1 MRGHVKAPFIEPR
14 ADVGHFVKML
24 VDVEPGK
31 NLLGVASW
39 VSWNEWMDLF
49 GKRVGAKNVKYAEM
63 SVAEMAEM
71 IPGGF
76 GKELADMYQYIDRF
90 GYDGSDP
97 SVVTPEQVSN
107 SVDDV
112 SCRLCR
118 ADKINSLAS
127 KCRRS

>member
-1 MRGHVKAPFIEPR
+1 MRGDVKAPFVDPR

-24 VDVEPGK
+24 VGVEAGK

-39 VSWNEWMDLF
+39 VSWKEWMELF
-49 GKRVGAKNVKYAEM
+49 GERVGVKEVKYEEM

-90 GYDGSDP
+90 GYDGGDP
-97 SVVTPEQVSN
+97 GVVTPEQVSIL
-107 SVDDV
+107 VAK
-112 SCRLCR
+112 SCPRRCCR
-118 ADKINSLAS
+118 ANQSLAWH
-127 KCRRS
+127 